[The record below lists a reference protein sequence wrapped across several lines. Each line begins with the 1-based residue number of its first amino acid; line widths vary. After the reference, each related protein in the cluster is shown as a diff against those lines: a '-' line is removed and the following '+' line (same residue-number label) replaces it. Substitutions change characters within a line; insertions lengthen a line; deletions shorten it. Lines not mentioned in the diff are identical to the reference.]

1 MAGAGWSVGYV
12 RSNIDTL
19 LAARPQTP
27 EYIMFNLGAN
37 DVDGDSHDVLA
48 DGTGATWQSNL
59 AYIID
64 AVHTKWPDAQIYF
77 MRPWERGDA
86 TKQAKLDLIGD
97 ILIPAVMAGRDYCHL
112 GPDERV
118 FLENGDDGVT
128 YTSDGTHPNE
138 AGQRLTAAQWVE
150 TLGY

>member
-27 EYIMFNLGAN
+27 EHIMFNLGAN
-37 DVDGDSHDVLA
+37 DVDGDSHDVLS
-48 DGTGATWQSNL
+48 DGTGALWTTNL
-59 AYIID
+59 TYIVD
-64 AVHTKWPDAQIYF
+64 ALHTKWSAAQIYF

-86 TKQAKLDLIGD
+86 TKQSKLDLID
-97 ILIPAVMAGRDYCHL
+97 TIIQSVIAGRDYCHL
-112 GPDERV
+112 GPDERG
-118 FLENGDDGVT
+118 FLENGDDGTT

-138 AGQRLTAAQWVE
+138 LGQRLTAAKWVE